1 LPKAETTWRAL
12 LKDGDLMA
20 ESNNLSL
27 LGGTGPKRGGDHSQK
42 GDEKWTHRGNDDDLT
57 NGAKTR
63 IFNPDGVFGI
73 HRVADLPEGKETFD
87 EFMGFWNA
95 VGDAFRRG
103 DSTKALRV
111 STNFFSEGHATYD
124 SLPRP
129 ARGTTDVQWEQWE
142 QPWLS

>member
-1 LPKAETTWRAL
+1 LTVLILGIKHPELARTLT
-12 LKDGDLMA
+12 
-20 ESNNLSL
+20 LSE
-27 LGGTGPKRGGDHSQK
+27 PPVQR
-42 GDEKWTHRGNDDDLT
+42 W
-57 NGAKTR
+57 
-63 IFNPDGVFGI
+63 
-73 HRVADLPEGKETFD
+73 VADLPEGKETFD